1 MSEGHALG
9 RHYERVVYADR
20 ATKRLTTTTWP
31 SHEVA
36 KEVRLKVD
44 ACNTSKERIMKTV
57 ERAWTKKM
65 LRIASIDVGHWIFHL
80 YMLSI
85 VYHDNPIAYLWFIS
99 YHYLCIS
106 IIIWL
111 ITYIKYDDICFNKLI
126 LNWLLKFQI
135 NIQIFIEHLN
145 LNLLF

>member
-1 MSEGHALG
+1 MARKYEILCSRHRTHCVPQIRRHHDKLTRICNWLVVSEGHAIG

-85 VYHDNPIAYLWFIS
+85 VYHDHPIA
-99 YHYLCIS
+99 
-106 IIIWL
+106 
-111 ITYIKYDDICFNKLI
+111 
-126 LNWLLKFQI
+126 
-135 NIQIFIEHLN
+135 
-145 LNLLF
+145 